1 MPLLA
6 RLAMTDEVL
15 TAKIAAAAETCWAT
29 AMIATTAVLVAMVT
43 MVAVVTATVE
53 VASAHWASDG

>member
-1 MPLLA
+1 
-6 RLAMTDEVL
+6 MTDEVL